1 MFLEEIF
8 SKLIFGSNDNNCG
21 PADDLIMTASEKT
34 LKKPVVFE
42 KIRTG
47 VVVCGVCGLCSAV
60 CRNLCVTFI
69 FGFIQV
75 EEKCLHEDVWF
86 ASSAVT
92 SGSRFMGKYFLQKP
106 NIVAYSF
113 SSSYKP

>member
-21 PADDLIMTASEKT
+21 PADRLIMTASEKT

-42 KIRTG
+42 KIRAG
-47 VVVCGVCGLCSAV
+47 VVCVAGVDCAV
-60 CRNLCVTFI
+60 WRNLCVTFI

-92 SGSRFMGKYFLQKP
+92 SGTRFVGKYFLQKP
-106 NIVAYSF
+106 KKQPKHSL
-113 SSSYKP
+113 

>member
-21 PADDLIMTASEKT
+21 PADHLIMTASEKT

-42 KIRTG
+42 KIRAG
-47 VVVCGVCGLCSAV
+47 VVCVWLVWTVHAV

-92 SGSRFMGKYFLQKP
+92 SGTCFVGKYFLQQPKKQP
-106 NIVAYSF
+106 KHSL
-113 SSSYKP
+113 

>member
-21 PADDLIMTASEKT
+21 PADRLIMTASEKT
-34 LKKPVVFE
+34 LKKPVVLRKSE
-42 KIRTG
+42 L
-47 VVVCGVCGLCSAV
+47 VLCVACVDCAV
-60 CRNLCVTFI
+60 WRNLCVTFI

-92 SGSRFMGKYFLQKP
+92 SGTCFVGKYFLQQPKKQP
-106 NIVAYSF
+106 KHSL
-113 SSSYKP
+113 